1 MTAPGPPAP
10 IRVLVVDD
18 QELVRSGFCVILDAA
33 EGITVVGE
41 AANGEAAVSQVAE
54 HGPDVVLM
62 DIRMPG
68 MDGLEA
74 TRLITSGAPAPR
86 SAGSGP
92 ATPPKVVM
100 LTTFDLDDYVYE
112 ALRAGASGFL
122 LKDSPRHDLIAAV
135 RAAAAGDALLA
146 PSVTR
151 RLIEAF
157 ARRPPETSPSPSQ
170 LASLTAR
177 ERDVLLLLAR
187 GRSNAEIASVLFV
200 SEATVKTHVGNLL
213 AKLSLRDR
221 VQAVILAYETGIVVP
236 GAPAD

>member
-1 MTAPGPPAP
+1 MTNPAAPDP

-18 QELVRSGFCVILDAA
+18 QELVRSGFCVILDTA

-41 AANGEAAVSQVAE
+41 AANGEAALAAADT
-54 HGPDVVLM
+54 HHPDVVLM

-74 TRLITSGAPAPR
+74 TRLLTRGAPDQK
-86 SAGSGP
+86 
-92 ATPPKVVM
+92 TPKVVM
-100 LTTFDLDDYVYE
+100 LTTFDLDEYVYE

-122 LKDSPRHDLIAAV
+122 LKDSPRADLIAAV
-135 RAAAAGDALLA
+135 RAAAAGNALLA

-157 ARRPPETSPSPSQ
+157 ARRPPEAAPSPAR

-177 ERDVLLLLAR
+177 EREVLVLLAR
-187 GRSNAEIASVLFV
+187 GGSNTEIAAALFV
-200 SEATVKTHVGNLL
+200 SEATVKTHMGNLL
-213 AKLSLRDR
+213 AKLGLRDR

-236 GAPAD
+236 GDPSPS

>member
-1 MTAPGPPAP
+1 MTAPAGPAP

-18 QELVRSGFCVILDAA
+18 QELVRLGFCVILDAA
-33 EGITVVGE
+33 DGITVVGE
-41 AANGEAAVSQVAE
+41 AANGEAAVSQVAA
-54 HGPDVVLM
+54 HAPDVVLM

-74 TRLITSGAPAPR
+74 TRLITRGPAAAR

-92 ATPPKVVM
+92 AHSAGSGPTTPHSAGSGPTTPPQVVM
-100 LTTFDLDDYVYE
+100 LTTFDLDEYVYE
-112 ALRAGASGFL
+112 ALRAG
-122 LKDSPRHDLIAAV
+122 
-135 RAAAAGDALLA
+135 AAGDALLA

-157 ARRPPETSPSPSQ
+157 ARRPRETSPSPSQ

-200 SEATVKTHVGNLL
+200 SDATVKTHVGNLL
-213 AKLSLRDR
+213 AKLGLRDR
-221 VQAVILAYETGIVVP
+221 IQAVILAYETGIVVP
-236 GAPAD
+236 GTPPE

>member
-1 MTAPGPPAP
+1 MT

-18 QELVRSGFCVILDAA
+18 QELVRAGFCVILDTAD
-33 EGITVVGE
+33 GIAVAGE
-41 AANGEAAVSQVAE
+41 AADGAAAVAQAAALR
-54 HGPDVVLM
+54 PDVVLM
-62 DIRMPG
+62 DVRMPG

-74 TRLITSGAPAPR
+74 TRLITN
-86 SAGSGP
+86 GSGR
-92 ATPPKVVM
+92 TPRVVM

-122 LKDSPRHDLIAAV
+122 LKDSPRADLIAAV

-151 RLIEAF
+151 RLIEGF
-157 ARRPPETSPSPSQ
+157 ARRPPEAAPSPAR

-177 ERDVLLLLAR
+177 EREVLLLLAR
-187 GRSNAEIASVLFV
+187 GRSNAEIATALFV

-213 AKLSLRDR
+213 AKLGLRDR
-221 VQAVILAYETGIVVP
+221 VQAVILAYETGMVVP
-236 GAPAD
+236 GDPSGGGQPVR

>member
-1 MTAPGPPAP
+1 MTAPAGARP

-18 QELVRSGFCVILDAA
+18 QELVRAGFCVILDSAD
-33 EGITVVGE
+33 GISVAGE
-41 AANGEAAVSQVAE
+41 AADGAAALAQAAALR
-54 HGPDVVLM
+54 PDVVLM
-62 DIRMPG
+62 DVRMPG

-74 TRLITSGAPAPR
+74 TRRLTSANA
-86 SAGSGP
+86 S
-92 ATPPKVVM
+92 PPKIVI

-122 LKDSPRHDLIAAV
+122 LKDSPRADLIAAV

-157 ARRPPETSPSPSQ
+157 ARRPPEAAPAPSR
-170 LASLTAR
+170 LAALTAR

-187 GRSNAEIASVLFV
+187 GRSNAEVAAALFV

-213 AKLSLRDR
+213 AKLGLRDR
-221 VQAVILAYETGIVVP
+221 VQAVILAYETGIVRP
-236 GAPAD
+236 GEPANGT

>member
-1 MTAPGPPAP
+1 MTTPAASDP

-18 QELVRSGFCVILDAA
+18 QELVRSGFCVILDTA

-41 AANGEAAVSQVAE
+41 AANGEAALAAAGAC
-54 HGPDVVLM
+54 HPDVVLM

-74 TRLITSGAPAPR
+74 TRLLTR
-86 SAGSGP
+86 GSP
-92 ATPPKVVM
+92 ERETLKVVM
-100 LTTFDLDDYVYE
+100 LTTFDLDEYVYE

-122 LKDSPRHDLIAAV
+122 LKDSPRADLIAAV
-135 RAAAAGDALLA
+135 RAAAAGNALLA

-157 ARRPPETSPSPSQ
+157 ARRPPEAAPSPAR
-170 LASLTAR
+170 LAALTAR
-177 ERDVLLLLAR
+177 EREVLVRLAR
-187 GRSNAEIASVLFV
+187 GGSNSEIASDLFV

-213 AKLSLRDR
+213 AKLGLRDR
-221 VQAVILAYETGIVVP
+221 VQAVILAYETGIIVP
-236 GAPAD
+236 GDPAPSS

>member
-1 MTAPGPPAP
+1 MT

-18 QELVRSGFCVILDAA
+18 QELVRAGFCVILDTAD
-33 EGITVVGE
+33 GIAVAGE
-41 AANGEAAVSQVAE
+41 AADGAAAVAQAAAL
-54 HGPDVVLM
+54 GPDVVLM
-62 DIRMPG
+62 DVRMPG

-74 TRLITSGAPAPR
+74 TRLITARSGRTPR
-86 SAGSGP
+86 
-92 ATPPKVVM
+92 VVM

-122 LKDSPRHDLIAAV
+122 LKDSPRADLIAAV

-157 ARRPPETSPSPSQ
+157 ARRPPEAAPSPAR

-187 GRSNAEIASVLFV
+187 GRSNAEIATALFV

-213 AKLSLRDR
+213 AKLGLRDR
-221 VQAVILAYETGIVVP
+221 VQAVILAYETGMVVP
-236 GAPAD
+236 GDPSSGSRIP

>member
-1 MTAPGPPAP
+1 MTAGPAP

-18 QELVRSGFCVILDAA
+18 QDLVRSGFCVILDAA
-33 EGITVVGE
+33 DGITVVGE
-41 AANGEAAVSQVAE
+41 AANGEAAVSQVAAR
-54 HGPDVVLM
+54 GPDVVLM

-74 TRLITSGAPAPR
+74 TRLITG
-86 SAGSGP
+86 GP
-92 ATPPKVVM
+92 AAAPKVVM
-100 LTTFDLDDYVYE
+100 LTTFDLDEYVYE

-135 RAAAAGDALLA
+135 RAAAAGDAMLA
-146 PSVTR
+146 PTVTR

-157 ARRPPETSPSPSQ
+157 ARRPPETAPAPSR

-177 ERDVLLLLAR
+177 ERDVLLMMAR
-187 GRSNAEIASVLFV
+187 GRSNAEIAKGLFV

-213 AKLSLRDR
+213 AKLGLRDR
-221 VQAVILAYETGIVVP
+221 VQAVILAYETGLVVP
-236 GAPAD
+236 GSPD

>member
-1 MTAPGPPAP
+1 MT

-18 QELVRSGFCVILDAA
+18 QELVRAGFCVILDTAD
-33 EGITVVGE
+33 GIAVAGE
-41 AANGEAAVSQVAE
+41 AADGAAAVAQAAALR
-54 HGPDVVLM
+54 PDVVLM
-62 DIRMPG
+62 DVRMPG

-74 TRLITSGAPAPR
+74 TRRITA
-86 SAGSGP
+86 GP
-92 ATPPKVVM
+92 AGRPRVVM

-122 LKDSPRHDLIAAV
+122 LKDSPRADLIAAV

-157 ARRPPETSPSPSQ
+157 ARRPPEAAPSPAR
-170 LASLTAR
+170 LASVTAR

-187 GRSNAEIASVLFV
+187 GRSNAEIAVALFV

-213 AKLSLRDR
+213 AKLGLRDR
-221 VQAVILAYETGIVVP
+221 VQAVILAYETGMVVP
-236 GAPAD
+236 GDPSGG